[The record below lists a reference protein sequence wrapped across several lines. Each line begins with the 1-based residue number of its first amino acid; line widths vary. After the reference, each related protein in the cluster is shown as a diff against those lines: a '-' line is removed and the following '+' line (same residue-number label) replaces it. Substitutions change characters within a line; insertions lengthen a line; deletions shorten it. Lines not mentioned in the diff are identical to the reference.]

1 MYLKHLSLTNFRN
14 FARLD
19 LDMPRRVVVLVGS
32 NAQGKTSL
40 LEAVYFMAAFTSF
53 QTHADRQLVNFIAAR
68 EARKQVVVG
77 RLVADFQR
85 GKSDHRLEARLILE
99 PTGVNGVR
107 LRKEVLLDGV
117 KRSLSDVI
125 GQFNAVVFVPQMS
138 QILEGGPDERRRYLN
153 LTLAQTI
160 PSYVRALS
168 EYNQALSQRNALLK
182 ALNERGTA
190 LSRRSARASAAGTG
204 ELVEVVSKG
213 GNSEQLGVWDEALAR
228 LGAQII
234 LWRIQALQ
242 EIERLAARVHRD
254 LTRGKEVLRLSYEPA
269 FDPLPQPEGQLGLKM
284 DTPVDRSGLELE
296 EIRAGFVEKLARLR
310 REEIARGMTTIG
322 PHRDELRFLAN
333 GIDLGDYGSRGQIRT
348 ALLAL
353 KMAEVNWMKE
363 RTGEWPVILLDEVMA
378 ELDLERRADL
388 LAYLEQREQV
398 LFTTTDLNLFT
409 PDFAKQAEIWAVHAG
424 TVNSRSERDT
434 IDE

>member
-19 LDMPRRVVVLVGS
+19 LDVPRRVIVLVGS

-68 EARKQVVVG
+68 EARKQVAVG
-77 RLVADFQR
+77 RLVAEYQR
-85 GKSDHRLEARLILE
+85 GNSNHRLEARLIME
-99 PTGVNGVR
+99 PTGMNGVR

-117 KRSLSDVI
+117 KKQLSDVI

-153 LTLAQTI
+153 LTLAQTV
-160 PSYVRALS
+160 PSYVRTLS

-182 ALNERGTA
+182 ALNER
-190 LSRRSARASAAGTG
+190 
-204 ELVEVVSKG
+204 G

-234 LWRIQALQ
+234 LWRIQAVH
-242 EIERLAARVHRD
+242 EIERLAARVHHE

-269 FDPLPQPEGQLGLKM
+269 FDPLPQPDGQLGLKM
-284 DTPVDRSGLELE
+284 DTPVDRSGLKLE
-296 EIRAGFVEKLARLR
+296 EINAAFVERLAQLR
-310 REEIARGMTTIG
+310 REEISRGMTTIG

-333 GIDLGDYGSRGQIRT
+333 SIDLGSYGSRGQIRT

-353 KMAEVNWMKE
+353 KMAEVDWMKE

-388 LAYLEQREQV
+388 LAYLGKSEQV
-398 LFTTTDLNLFT
+398 LFTTTDLGLFG
-409 PDFAKQAEIWAVHAG
+409 PGFAGKADIWNVTNGAVTTTNEEG
-424 TVNSRSERDT
+424 
-434 IDE
+434 

>member
-19 LDMPRRVVVLVGS
+19 LDVPRRVIVLVGS
-32 NAQGKTSL
+32 NAQGKTSF

-77 RLVADFQR
+77 RLVADYQR
-85 GKSDHRLEARLILE
+85 GNSGHRLEARLIME

-117 KRSLSDVI
+117 KRSLSEVI

-138 QILEGGPDERRRYLN
+138 QIFEGGPEERRRYLN
-153 LTLAQTI
+153 LTLAQAI
-160 PSYVRALS
+160 PSYVRLLG
-168 EYNQALSQRNALLK
+168 EYGQALSQRNALLK
-182 ALNERGTA
+182 ALNER
-190 LSRRSARASAAGTG
+190 
-204 ELVEVVSKG
+204 G

-234 LWRIQALQ
+234 LWRIQAVQ
-242 EIERLAARVHRD
+242 EIERLAARVHHE

-269 FDPLPQPEGQLGLKM
+269 FDPLPQPNGQMDLKM
-284 DTPVDRSGLELE
+284 DTPVDRSGLKLE
-296 EIRAGFVEKLARLR
+296 DIQAGFIERLAHLR

-333 GIDLGDYGSRGQIRT
+333 SIDLGNYGSRGQIRT

-353 KMAEVNWMKE
+353 KMAEVDWMRE
-363 RTGEWPVILLDEVMA
+363 RTGERPVILMDEVMA

-388 LAYLEQREQV
+388 LAYLGQQEQV

-409 PDFAKQAEIWAVHAG
+409 PEFARSADIWKVHSG
-424 TVNSRSERDT
+424 T
-434 IDE
+434 IQPGGIA